1 VGRKWWALVVG
12 AVLIGAVAIGLAFS
26 SGDVATRTQKFRQ
39 VERGMAHQD
48 VRRLFGPP
56 EATDLR
62 AVRDQVSQCWYYAG
76 GVEGGYE
83 FCFYHGRLN
92 SKRRVV

>member
-1 VGRKWWALVVG
+1 MAGKWWVVVG
-12 AVLIGAVAIGLAFS
+12 VVVLVGVVLVGLAVS
-26 SGDVATRTQKFRQ
+26 DSGVSERVASFERA
-39 VERGMAHQD
+39 ERGMTHRD
-48 VRRLFGPP
+48 VRGLFGAP

-76 GVEGGYE
+76 GAEGGYE

-92 SKRRVV
+92 WKRRLV